1 VNVDRDTVIGMRSNE
16 APHPT
21 CIDASSHG
29 DIAAGVPEFIC
40 GEDCPR
46 PATRTAAATAGR
58 MRASENRGAD
68 KLEGRGWACYPP
80 EIAWKVRALVAEAG
94 LETSNPR

>member
-1 VNVDRDTVIGMRSNE
+1 MRSNE

-21 CIDASSHG
+21 CIDASGHG
-29 DIAAGVPEFIC
+29 DIAAGVPEFVC
-40 GEDCPR
+40 GKDCPR

-58 MRASENRGAD
+58 MRASENRKAAA
-68 KLEGRGWACYPP
+68 LTSRGWLCITP
-80 EIAWKVRALVAEAG
+80 EDAARVRAL